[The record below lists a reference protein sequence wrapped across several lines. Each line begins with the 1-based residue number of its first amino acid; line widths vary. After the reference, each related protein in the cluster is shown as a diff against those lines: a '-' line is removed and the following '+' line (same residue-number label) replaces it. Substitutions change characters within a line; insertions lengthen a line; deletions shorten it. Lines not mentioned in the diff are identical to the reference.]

1 VILARF
7 KLWGGSMSKTMQT
20 LTFNKKN
27 NSPSDLEKL
36 IIPEEFVRDLH
47 YSSEKHL
54 MIMIRVMG
62 TDSSMVR
69 DYFKDAEGEIF
80 RIESASGFGMGEIS
94 NEFIVSSLYMDEGPS
109 LSVDINQEPA
119 MVRILMDLEVIN
131 D

>member
-1 VILARF
+1 
-7 KLWGGSMSKTMQT
+7 MET
-20 LTFNKKN
+20 LTFDKKN
-27 NSPSDLEKL
+27 NSTNDLNEL

-62 TDSSMVR
+62 KDSSMVR

-80 RIESASGFGMGEIS
+80 SIESTPGFGMDEIS
-94 NEFIVSSLYMDEGPS
+94 NEFIIRSLYMDEGPS

>member
-1 VILARF
+1 
-7 KLWGGSMSKTMQT
+7 MSKAMET
-20 LTFNKKN
+20 LTFDKKD
-27 NSPSDLEKL
+27 NSANGLEKL

-62 TDSSMVR
+62 KDSRMVR
-69 DYFKDAEGEIF
+69 DYFKDAEGKIF
-80 RIESASGFGMGEIS
+80 SIESTLGFGMDEIS
-94 NEFIVSSLYMDEGPS
+94 NDFIINSLYLDEGPS

-119 MVRILMDLEVIN
+119 MVRILMDLEIIN

>member
-1 VILARF
+1 MGDVC
-7 KLWGGSMSKTMQT
+7 MSKTMET
-20 LTFNKKN
+20 LTFDKKN
-27 NSPSDLEKL
+27 NSNGDLEKL

-62 TDSSMVR
+62 KDSIMVR
-69 DYFKDAEGEIF
+69 DYFNDGEGEILS
-80 RIESASGFGMGEIS
+80 IESTSGFGMDEIS
-94 NEFIVSSLYMDEGPS
+94 NEFIINSLYMDEGPS
-109 LSVDINQEPA
+109 ISVDINQEPA

>member
-1 VILARF
+1 
-7 KLWGGSMSKTMQT
+7 MSKTMET
-20 LTFNKKN
+20 LTFDKKN
-27 NSPSDLEKL
+27 NSNGDLEKL

-62 TDSSMVR
+62 KDSIMVR
-69 DYFKDAEGEIF
+69 DYFNDGEGEILS
-80 RIESASGFGMGEIS
+80 IESTSGFGMDEIS
-94 NEFIVSSLYMDEGPS
+94 NEFIINSLYMDEGPS
-109 LSVDINQEPA
+109 ISVDINQEPA